1 MTNYFLYPSDSKIYE
16 KTLFIM
22 KPRYSEKNFASPLA
36 IRYNYEG
43 STGLPIGFG
52 TRGGGGGSSPVFWLV
67 VGLADFHF
75 HISWKL
81 NAWLVRTDLTNTL
94 SS

>member
-52 TRGGGGGSSPVFWLV
+52 TRGEGGGGVAQFF
-67 VGLADFHF
+67 D
-75 HISWKL
+75 
-81 NAWLVRTDLTNTL
+81 
-94 SS
+94 